1 MLKNDALPNI
11 VIPEFLQSAATINV
25 SDVKFTDVVI
35 YFSRESWWMHKYQGR
50 R

>member
-1 MLKNDALPNI
+1 MLHPLPNI
-11 VIPEFLQSAATINV
+11 LIPEFLQSAATINV
-25 SDVKFTDVVI
+25 SDVKFIDVI

>member
-11 VIPEFLQSAATINV
+11 LIPEFLQSAATINV

-35 YFSRESWWMHKYQGR
+35 YFSRESW
-50 R
+50 